1 MRTCFVFTVMVCFI
15 FTAVAYGAQNL
26 APNASF
32 EEPKGI
38 VGDNPAEWWSW
49 NSDYNGITIEKMRTG
64 NQSAYIS
71 SASEPE
77 SHSGIIYYYRN
88 IKPGKTY
95 AFSCY
100 VLNSAQD
107 PMTKGAYGQL
117 SIEWRIGEKEIS
129 RAWGP
134 TFGADLSTTKW
145 KLEEMTGMAPADA
158 DNCNFVIQ
166 FFNKDGKGAFFADDV
181 TIEEK

>member
-1 MRTCFVFTVMVCFI
+1 MRNYFIFLLTACFI
-15 FTAVAYGAQNL
+15 FTAVGYAAENL
-26 APNASF
+26 VPNASF

-38 VGDNPAEWWSW
+38 VSDNPTDWWSW
-49 NSDYNGITIEKMRTG
+49 NSEFNGITIENMRTG

-77 SHSGIIYYYRN
+77 SHSGILYHSSN

-95 AFSCY
+95 VFSCY

-117 SIEWRIGEKEIS
+117 SIEWKIGEKEIS

-145 KLEEMTGMAPADA
+145 KMEEMTGMAPADA
-158 DNCNFVIQ
+158 DSCNFAIQ
-166 FFNKDGKGAFFADDV
+166 FFNKDGKGTFYADDV
-181 TIEEK
+181 TVEEK